1 MLTKRFLEINAFREK
16 QREVINATKSKR
28 DVIALIPTGGGKSLT
43 FQLSAVTEKGVTV
56 VFMPL
61 LSLINDQITQMEE
74 IGVKWKFIQ
83 KPNDIMD
90 IYDTMS
96 SGQINTKILF
106 ITPEKMIN
114 SNQAKSLK
122 DALYMERILERFVID
137 EVHWVSSWGQD
148 FRPDYLKLSILKET
162 YPDIPILGLTATAT
176 NQVKADIKRLLKLPN
191 LLYFQSSFNRPNLF
205 YEVRTLKKNKWEE
218 DIAEICKT
226 QTLANSSPSSG
237 IIYCLRK

>member
-1 MLTKRFLEINAFREK
+1 MQTKRFLEINAFREK

-114 SNQAKSLK
+114 SNQAKSLI

>member
-114 SNQAKSLK
+114 SNQAKSLI